1 VTFHADHPV
10 LRAAPGGNQD
20 QRGIPDRAGF
30 AEARLPGTGSPFW
43 RDFRRS
49 AYARRGAAFGEELF
63 FAENFPRRMARLFSS
78 SRKGFRNL

>member
-1 VTFHADHPV
+1 MT
-10 LRAAPGGNQD
+10 LRRRGNQANASVA
-20 QRGIPDRAGF
+20 IS
-30 AEARLPGTGSPFW
+30 RLPGTGSPFW
-43 RDFRRS
+43 RDFRRA